1 MRKRWVFLSICFIIL
16 SCNSENNRDFESYLF
31 KLNCSELE
39 NAIIEYQTKIYV
51 ENEERIS
58 HGDSVYVCVCSK
70 NINDSIC
77 RFILSPVTNIADL
90 KFEMPFYICI
100 VNKHPVFFTAYS
112 VHPNYFIKP
121 PFFSMQ
127 DKDLAK
133 LAKKFFPKEIND
145 MNTKKKKTYLYEP
158 ANMYLTF
165 KYDSLIGKRFQRGA
179 CIDHIPVV
187 LDGREVFL

>member
-1 MRKRWVFLSICFIIL
+1 MRKRCFFLSICFIIL
-16 SCNSENNRDFESYLF
+16 FCNSENNRDFESYLF

-112 VHPNYFIKP
+112 VHPNYFITP
-121 PFFSMQ
+121 PLLFNARQRSCQ
-127 DKDLAK
+127 IS
-133 LAKKFFPKEIND
+133 KKVLP
-145 MNTKKKKTYLYEP
+145 
-158 ANMYLTF
+158 
-165 KYDSLIGKRFQRGA
+165 QRNK
-179 CIDHIPVV
+179 
-187 LDGREVFL
+187 